1 MWPSLSQ
8 TQEEA
13 QTFIR
18 PVVIV
23 DSPYNNGMNPIVACV
38 YHTLYAVWLCV
49 NVFSCLQTLLYNQS
63 NEHFHPFIFT
73 YCQSFDSSRFICLIS
88 GAIWDKDAMMN
99 FPCISQS
106 SSKRQQKRISKG
118 MLDRCVNMD
127 YTYPTSLLLSCES
140 TTSSSL
146 IKVERHKNARQS
158 INSAG
163 SIWCISIAEIHP
175 TECSVERLIMSWE
188 HKALSLK
195 QHV

>member
-63 NEHFHPFIFT
+63 NEHFHSFIFT

-106 SSKRQQKRISKG
+106 SSKRQQKK
-118 MLDRCVNMD
+118 D
-127 YTYPTSLLLSCES
+127 
-140 TTSSSL
+140 
-146 IKVERHKNARQS
+146 IKRYARQM
-158 INSAG
+158 
-163 SIWCISIAEIHP
+163 C
-175 TECSVERLIMSWE
+175 E
-188 HKALSLK
+188 HGLYIPDFPVALMWIYHLVVAHQSRNTQK
-195 QHV
+195 RETVN